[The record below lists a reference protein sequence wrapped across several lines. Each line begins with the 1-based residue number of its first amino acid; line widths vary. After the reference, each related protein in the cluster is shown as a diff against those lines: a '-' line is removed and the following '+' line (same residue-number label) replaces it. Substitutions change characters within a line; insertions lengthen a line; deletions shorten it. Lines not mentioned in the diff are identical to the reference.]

1 MSRVLSNEM
10 QAVASADL
18 VRPIYLMKA
27 EFDAGDVNLWSG
39 IGSLTFDGDTYL
51 GAGDLLS
58 ISQIS
63 ESAELTA
70 SGISITLAGVK
81 QSLLTIARDEP
92 YQGRVITLY
101 LGALNDSGDIISS
114 PVVLFSGFMDVMNIS
129 DSGETSSIVI
139 SAENKLIAF
148 DRASVRRYTSEDQKI
163 DYPNDK
169 GFEFVAKIQEKE
181 IIWGRPTPSSQ
192 NGSGSRGAG
201 NAARSRY

>member
-1 MSRVLSNEM
+1 MSRVLSTEM

-18 VRPIYLMKA
+18 IRPIYLMKA

-192 NGSGSRGAG
+192 NGSGSRGAD

>member
-1 MSRVLSNEM
+1 MSRVLSTEM

-129 DSGETSSIVI
+129 DSGETSSIII

-163 DYPNDK
+163 DYQNDK

-192 NGSGSRGAG
+192 NGSGSRGAD

>member
-1 MSRVLSNEM
+1 MSRVLSTEM

>member
-1 MSRVLSNEM
+1 MSRVLSTEM

-192 NGSGSRGAG
+192 NGSGSRGAD

>member
-1 MSRVLSNEM
+1 MSRVLSTEM

-51 GAGDLLS
+51 VAGDLLS
-58 ISQIS
+58 IIQII

-192 NGSGSRGAG
+192 NGSGSRGAD

>member
-192 NGSGSRGAG
+192 NSSGSRGAD

>member
-192 NGSGSRGAG
+192 NGSGSRGAD